1 MWMAE
6 GGGTKAVAASR
17 VEAVRGLR
25 AHYDWAKVAEAIL
38 AREGAQGAGT
48 MVATAPEEH
57 GAIKGARVIGHDYS
71 RTGAEGGAAGAGL
84 KDLWRY
90 APEDTLFLSTPA
102 VVGKRIYAGG
112 CVAELGSYSGVLVC
126 LDGETG
132 KPLWTVD
139 EVKGLDGRT
148 GPLKPVFSSPA
159 VTADGKY
166 VVVGQGLHQDKNCSM
181 MCFEAETGAL
191 KWQVGTSLHIE
202 SSAAIVGDVAV
213 IGAGA
218 IEGPD
223 GRATG
228 DPGQVIAVR
237 ISDGKELWRVRVIDP
252 ESAPAMDEEG
262 NVYIGSAFNGEAVV
276 ALSGKDGKELWK
288 REVGLPVTSPVTIDG
303 ELVIAG
309 SGNSNMVQSAPDA
322 RGEVVALDKKTGAVK
337 WRTAFADSVLGGIPV
352 KDGLVICPVRTG
364 EVVALSEAD
373 GKVVWRSRVS
383 GNAPVA
389 AGCAFAGD
397 RVYAVSNDGYLGVLD
412 AKDGHVVEK
421 VFLNDQAKPGTGL
434 TIGDPQVVKGRVIVG
449 SETGGLHVM
458 VGGGK

>member
-1 MWMAE
+1 
-6 GGGTKAVAASR
+6 
-17 VEAVRGLR
+17 
-25 AHYDWAKVAEAIL
+25 
-38 AREGAQGAGT
+38 
-48 MVATAPEEH
+48 
-57 GAIKGARVIGHDYS
+57 
-71 RTGAEGGAAGAGL
+71 
-84 KDLWRY
+84 
-90 APEDTLFLSTPA
+90 
-102 VVGKRIYAGG
+102 
-112 CVAELGSYSGVLVC
+112 
-126 LDGETG
+126 
-132 KPLWTVD
+132 
-139 EVKGLDGRT
+139 
-148 GPLKPVFSSPA
+148 
-159 VTADGKY
+159 
-166 VVVGQGLHQDKNCSM
+166 M